1 MVNRIV
7 VDPYEPKSIDEAIKE
22 IKKNKQDLQKKAKMV
37 CKRLAEVGLSVA
49 RIYFIPEAWS
59 GNADV
64 TLTVEPMSNGYK
76 LVADGE
82 DVLFMEFGAGVT
94 AGLGYDTKE
103 IAPPVDISIGSWSRE
118 HSGPFWKTWQ
128 KNPATAHWYYNGRAF
143 DGIAPQMGMYHASK
157 ESKAQIEKVVKEV
170 FKP

>member
-22 IKKNKQDLQKKAKMV
+22 IKKNKQDLQEKAKRV

-59 GNADV
+59 GNTDV
-64 TLTVEPMSNGYK
+64 TLTVEPIPNGYK
-76 LVADGE
+76 LVASGE

-103 IAPPVDISIGSWSRE
+103 ITPPVDITPGSWSKQ
-118 HSGPFWKTWQ
+118 HNGQFWQTYQ
-128 KNPATAHWYYNGRAF
+128 ENPANGHWYYRKQEF